1 MLSASVTALQLP
13 NNCCLLWRS
22 FVLSVSIAAFFSLS
36 PLKNCSFSI
45 WKWDFAEVKTCLDVN
60 PSHGITLKCP
70 LHEGDC
76 LSGPT
81 LHHLLLLSPCQ
92 VSAEQMKVRTFQPK
106 NGKALSWPSKLLK
119 TICLKIPS
127 PLSQRCQSTSKNES
141 KGDTDILKKFLLS
154 DRMMTISKNE
164 KRFADLGLAET
175 KDRTFN

>member
-127 PLSQRCQSTSKNES
+127 PLSQRCQSTSKMS
-141 KGDTDILKKFLLS
+141 PK
-154 DRMMTISKNE
+154 
-164 KRFADLGLAET
+164 ET
-175 KDRTFN
+175 QTSWKSSC